1 MNHTGRTIIT
11 INGSTYPVKF
21 GMGALLHFSEGLGY
35 DVQETIEA
43 LTKPG
48 VGQIKAIAKFIYA
61 ALYVDALYKD
71 QEFTLEFGDIIDWV
85 DSNQTDEIS
94 KVMVVIM
101 QGISTITNVDY
112 PTSEAGESKKK

>member
-11 INGSTYPVKF
+11 INGGTYPVKF

-48 VGQIKAIAKFIYA
+48 VGQIKSIAKFIYA
-61 ALYVDALYKD
+61 ALYVDALYKEK
-71 QEFTLEFGDIIDWV
+71 EFTLTFDDVIDWV
-85 DSNQTDEIS
+85 DSNATDEIS

-101 QGISTITNVDY
+101 HGISSITKVDY
-112 PTSEAGESKKK
+112 PSEEAGGSKKK

>member
-11 INGSTYPVKF
+11 INGGTYPVKF
-21 GMGALLHFSEGLGY
+21 GMGALMHFSEGLGY

-61 ALYVDALYKD
+61 AVYVDAIYNDKD
-71 QEFTLEFGDIIDWV
+71 FNLDQIDIIDWV
-85 DSNQTDEIS
+85 DSNPTDEVG
-94 KVMVVIM
+94 KVVQVIM
-101 QGISTITNVDY
+101 QGISSITKVDY
-112 PTSEAGESKKK
+112 PSEASDDSKKK

>member
-11 INGSTYPVKF
+11 INGSTYTVKF

-48 VGQIKAIAKFIYA
+48 VGQIKSIAKFIYA
-61 ALYVDALYKD
+61 ALYVDALYKEK
-71 QEFTLEFGDIIDWV
+71 EFTLTFDDVIDWV
-85 DSNQTDEIS
+85 DSNATDEIS

-101 QGISTITNVDY
+101 QGISSITKVDY
-112 PTSEAGESKKK
+112 PSEDVGGSKKK

>member
-11 INGSTYPVKF
+11 INGGTYSVKF

-48 VGQIKAIAKFIYA
+48 VGQIKSIAKFIYA
-61 ALYVDALYKD
+61 ALYVDAIYKD
-71 QEFTLEFGDIIDWV
+71 KEFTLTFDDIIDWV
-85 DSNQTDEIS
+85 DSNATDEIS

-101 QGISTITNVDY
+101 QGIS
-112 PTSEAGESKKK
+112 

>member
-11 INGSTYPVKF
+11 INGGTYSVKF

-48 VGQIKAIAKFIYA
+48 VGQIKSIAKFIYA
-61 ALYVDALYKD
+61 ALYVDALYKEK
-71 QEFTLEFGDIIDWV
+71 EFNLTFDDVIDWV
-85 DSNQTDEIS
+85 DSNATDEIS

-101 QGISTITNVDY
+101 QGISSITKVNY
-112 PTSEAGESKKK
+112 PSEDAGGSKKK